1 MLEDAFHLL
10 PTGVR
15 DGLLNVCLSH
25 SLFCNLYEAL
35 AACEDRTGLAPE
47 EVWSEAL
54 RMAQRLGQSPRPDFS
69 IKHDYARLVSRYR
82 TFVAGGGVETHRSDA
97 QAGATRCAVF
107 TTLLYMLA
115 ATSSVDDN
123 PYARLCVFIVRRL
136 REEPL
141 YQDLCRDIRR
151 GESEEEADGH
161 FVPPTDYTKCT
172 AAVADTL
179 IAVQEG
185 EWMQVGEL
193 VQEAVGSH
201 SPQVCTS
208 VMHVLTGYNRKHGH
222 RYQAHIDCLHEAIDR
237 MVEEQNSSRIVENNG
252 TINHIENNQGP
263 VNGDVKEQRFLMG
276 NGMSGKQIEAKC
288 G

>member
-82 TFVAGGGVETHRSDA
+82 TFVAGGGVETHRNDA

-141 YQDLCRDIRR
+141 YQD
-151 GESEEEADGH
+151 
-161 FVPPTDYTKCT
+161 
-172 AAVADTL
+172 
-179 IAVQEG
+179 
-185 EWMQVGEL
+185 
-193 VQEAVGSH
+193 
-201 SPQVCTS
+201 
-208 VMHVLTGYNRKHGH
+208 
-222 RYQAHIDCLHEAIDR
+222 
-237 MVEEQNSSRIVENNG
+237 
-252 TINHIENNQGP
+252 
-263 VNGDVKEQRFLMG
+263 
-276 NGMSGKQIEAKC
+276 
-288 G
+288 